1 MANIYNFRIN
11 SVECYTNLDGLENV
25 IYQVHFTYTAQN
37 EEQTH
42 RASINNVIS
51 LDAPETD
58 SFVSFNDLRDSDVIS
73 WIEPLVNTEKLQ
85 ENLDAMLQ
93 EKMQPTRVS
102 LTLKTDEDQTSNQ
115 TVVGTSEAEQ
125 VESSESL
132 ATEETTEETV

>member
-25 IYQVHFTYTAQN
+25 IYQVHFTYIAQN

-85 ENLDAMLQ
+85 QNLDAMLQ
-93 EKMQPTRVS
+93 EKMQPTRVT
-102 LTLKTDEDQTSNQ
+102 LTLNSDEVETSNQ
-115 TVVGTSEAEQ
+115 TVVDASEAEQ
-125 VESSESL
+125 VVGQESA
-132 ATEETTEETV
+132 ATEESTEETV